1 MRMQEKLNIAV
12 CVSLYGFILA
22 FLILDVAGCSGMKVT
37 TESSDDLPQ
46 YKVQSLA
53 LMPFTSIASP
63 QARDAGRRSFSVPE
77 NFRQYDMSADMSATI
92 PTNME
97 QQFRQ
102 TVTVPDYA
110 AEKVTQLFWNRL
122 QMQEGVHV
130 VALADS
136 AKAALIERGLTKAK
150 PESIAALVAKQLKA
164 DVVLIGLVSVYQE
177 RVGSRIGANP
187 AASVGFEVK
196 AVAADGRVL
205 WVGNYYERQR
215 PLTEDVLGFIQ
226 RSGMFVTAE
235 ELAEYGVDEMMKE
248 FPFGTES
255 QP

>member
-1 MRMQEKLNIAV
+1 MRMHGKRNIAV
-12 CVSLYGFILA
+12 CMSLYGSILA
-22 FLILDVAGCSGMKVT
+22 FLMLGVTGCSGMKVT
-37 TESSDDLPQ
+37 TASSDDLPQ

-53 LMPFTSIASP
+53 LVPFASIASP
-63 QARDAGRRSFSVPE
+63 QARDPGSRLFSVPE
-77 NFRQYDMSADMSATI
+77 NLRQYDMSATI

-122 QMQEGVHV
+122 QMREGVHV

-150 PESIAALVAKQLKA
+150 PESIAATVAKQLKA

-196 AVAADGRVL
+196 AVAADGRVI

-248 FPFGTES
+248 FPFGTGS